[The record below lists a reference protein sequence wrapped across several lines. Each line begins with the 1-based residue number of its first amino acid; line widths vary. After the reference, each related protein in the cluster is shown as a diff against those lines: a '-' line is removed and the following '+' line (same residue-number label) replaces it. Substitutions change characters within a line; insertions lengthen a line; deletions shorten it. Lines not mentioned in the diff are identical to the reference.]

1 MSFAL
6 HSSLSYFYLFLMHFL
21 RKIHI
26 SNGNEREEYKINR
39 RKTTIVE
46 EYIVGTLIVEFLN
59 FNH

>member
-1 MSFAL
+1 
-6 HSSLSYFYLFLMHFL
+6 MHVL

-26 SNGNEREEYKINR
+26 SNGNEREEYKING

-46 EYIVGTLIVEFLN
+46 EYIVGTLTVEFLN